1 MAFSCKNPS
10 LPQYKDKVLLHFISA
25 AEALCFY
32 SPITTSLHFLSS
44 VSIDTSIITKVKP
57 YLPHGSG
64 NRHHSFPFSIK
75 KHLPE
80 NWFSSKPGGVDLSS
94 VIDKS

>member
-1 MAFSCKNPS
+1 ME
-10 LPQYKDKVLLHFISA
+10 
-25 AEALCFY
+25 AE
-32 SPITTSLHFLSS
+32 I
-44 VSIDTSIITKVKP
+44 
-57 YLPHGSG
+57 
-64 NRHHSFPFSIK
+64 RHHSFPFSIK

>member
-1 MAFSCKNPS
+1 
-10 LPQYKDKVLLHFISA
+10 VLLRFISA

-64 NRHHSFPFSIK
+64 NKTSFISFFYK
-75 KHLPE
+75 KTP
-80 NWFSSKPGGVDLSS
+80 PGKLVQFKTGR
-94 VIDKS
+94 